1 MTPRFKRSNFALT
14 TALALVILL
23 ISSTAMA
30 QYAVTKLTAN
40 QTGKAKHTDA
50 LLQNGWGL
58 AYGPGNPFWL
68 NDEGSG
74 WSTLYDGQGNPQSLQ
89 VVVPAANGGQGS
101 PSGIAYNGSS
111 EFQIENWASAFLF
124 ATLDG
129 TIQGW
134 SHFEPGTTLMGVDN
148 STKGAVYTGLG
159 VTARTSGND
168 LYVAN
173 FVKNTIE
180 MYDGRFN
187 FVKSF
192 TDSKVPKGFA
202 PFNIE
207 DINGTLYVTFAA
219 TNGGPGGYVDTFKE
233 DGTLLKRLIHGK
245 PLNQPWGL
253 AIAPKNFGP
262 LSGTLLVANNV
273 ASSTI
278 SGFNLKTGKLV
289 GTMMGTNGKPI
300 KIDGLW
306 GIEFGGG
313 SKANGKTNQL
323 FFAAGPDG
331 EVDGL
336 FGVIN
341 SKK

>member
-1 MTPRFKRSNFALT
+1 MTPRSTGFNFVLA
-14 TALALVILL
+14 AAFALVILL
-23 ISSTAMA
+23 VSSTAMA
-30 QYAVTKLTAN
+30 QYAVTKLTSN
-40 QTGKAKHTDA
+40 QAGQAKHTDS
-50 LLQNGWGL
+50 LLQNGWGI
-58 AYGPGNPFWL
+58 AYAPGNPFWVS
-68 NDEGSG
+68 DEGSG

-101 PSGIAYNGSS
+101 PSGIAYNGSQ
-111 EFQIENWASAFLF
+111 EFQIMNWASAFLF

-134 SHFEPGTTLMGVDN
+134 SHFEPSKTLIGVDN
-148 STKGAVYTGLG
+148 SSKGAVYTGIG
-159 VTARTSGND
+159 VTAHTSGND

-173 FVKNTIE
+173 FTKNTIE
-180 MYDGRFN
+180 MYDARFG

-202 PFNIE
+202 PFNVE
-207 DINGTLYVTFAA
+207 DINGQLYVTFAA
-219 TNGGPGGYVDTFKE
+219 INGGSGGYVDIFKE
-233 DGTLLKRLIHGK
+233 DGTLVKRLAHGK

-273 ASSTI
+273 AASTI
-278 SGFNLKTGKLV
+278 SGFDLKTGKLV
-289 GTMMGTNGKPI
+289 GTMKDKNGKAI

-323 FFAAGPDG
+323 FFAAGPNG

-341 SKK
+341 FK